1 MRVSDIM
8 TQEVVSIAPD
18 ATVAEAA
25 QLMIKERIS
34 GLPVIDGQRHLIGI
48 ITEGDLLRRSE
59 TGTQG
64 HRPRWL
70 QVFMSPHRLAA
81 EYVHSHSNRVAD
93 LMTADVAVAHEDAA
107 LADVVEIMQR
117 RQINRVPIV
126 RNQLVVGIVTRA
138 NLLHALAGSPPR
150 PTSADDRQIRKDIVE
165 ELGRHKWAAKQLEV
179 AVRGGVVDLWGLI
192 TDEGQRDAIH
202 VAIENVAGVRKIRDH
217 LLWVAGW

>member
-8 TQEVVSIAPD
+8 TEEVVSITPD

-25 QLMIKERIS
+25 RLMIKERIS
-34 GLPVIDGQRHLIGI
+34 GLPVIDGQRRLVGI

-59 TGTQG
+59 TGTQ
-64 HRPRWL
+64 HDRPRWL
-70 QVFMSPHRLAA
+70 QVFLSPHRLAA

-93 LMTADVAVAHEDAA
+93 LMTADVAVADEDAT
-107 LADVVEIMQR
+107 LNDVVEIMQR
-117 RQINRVPIV
+117 RQINRIPVV
-126 RNQLVVGIVTRA
+126 RNHLVVGIVTRA
-138 NLLHALAGSPPR
+138 NLLHALANNPPR
-150 PTSADDRQIRKDIVE
+150 PASADDRQIRTEILA

-179 AVRGGVVDLWGLI
+179 AVRDGVVDLWGLI

-202 VAIENVAGVRKIRDH
+202 VVVENVAGVRQIKDH